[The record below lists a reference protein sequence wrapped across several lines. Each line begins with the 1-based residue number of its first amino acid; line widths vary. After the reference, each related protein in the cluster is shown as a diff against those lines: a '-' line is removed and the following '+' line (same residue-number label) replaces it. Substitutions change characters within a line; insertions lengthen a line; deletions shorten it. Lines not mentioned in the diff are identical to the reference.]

1 MNRSEAKIRSRSL
14 TRSNRSGRSGMNR
27 SLILTHG
34 DSDGVC
40 SGAIA
45 KSAYPEAEVYFT
57 SPVGILDEL
66 RMADGYSNIIIC
78 DIAIDIRSCTMLYNR
93 LEELAQNASI
103 TYIDHHPL
111 PDKCWD
117 VDWLHNDLNMCS
129 SELTYKVLEDRLNSD
144 MRRVAIYGAIGDY
157 HDDTDSIREWLRDWD
172 KRSLFFQAGAL
183 IQALIHMGRNY
194 DFKRKV
200 LLPLSHDMIP
210 TDIPDVLEI
219 AGEGAIF
226 EEALRLR
233 VKKEVTSLQNLAYVI
248 DPKGY
253 MSKSAIYAASYGMRG
268 VGIAAEYRNHKDV
281 YDMSLRSRENV
292 DLNRLLKTIA
302 LKHGG
307 TGGGHASAAG
317 ARIPAGSFMQFLQD
331 MDAAIGKELLKDQV

>member
-1 MNRSEAKIRSRSL
+1 MKRSKTKTAGGIKRTS
-14 TRSNRSGRSGMNR
+14 SGMSR

-45 KSAYPEAEVYFT
+45 KSAYPEADVYFT

-66 RMADGYSNIIIC
+66 KMADGCRNIIIC
-78 DIAIDIRSCTMLYNR
+78 DIAVDVRSCTGLYNR
-93 LEELAQNASI
+93 LEELARSASI

-117 VDWLHNDLNMCS
+117 VDWMHNDLNMCS
-129 SELTYKVLEDRLNSD
+129 SELTYKVLEDQLSSD

-157 HDDTDSIREWLRDWD
+157 YDNTPSIREWLQDWD
-172 KRSLFFQAGAL
+172 KRSLFFQAGTL

-200 LLPLSHDMIP
+200 LFPLSHDMIP
-210 TDIPDVLEI
+210 TEIPDVLGI
-219 AGEGAIF
+219 AREGAQF

-268 VGIAAEYRNHKDV
+268 VGVAAEYRNHKDV
-281 YDMSLRSRENV
+281 YDMSLRSRVNI
-292 DLNRLLKTIA
+292 DLNRLLKIIA
-302 LKHGG
+302 IKHGG
-307 TGGGHASAAG
+307 TGGGHAAAAG
-317 ARIPAGSFMQFLQD
+317 ARVPAASLVPFLQD
-331 MDAAIGKELLKDQV
+331 MDAAIGKEIHKVQV

>member
-1 MNRSEAKIRSRSL
+1 MNRSKTKTASGIKRIYSDMSR
-14 TRSNRSGRSGMNR
+14 T
-27 SLILTHG
+27 LILTHG

-45 KSAYPEAEVYFT
+45 KSAYPEADVYFT

-66 RMADGYSNIIIC
+66 KMADGYRNIIIC
-78 DIAIDIRSCTMLYNR
+78 DIAVDVRSSTKLYKR
-93 LEELAQNASI
+93 LEKLARSASI

-111 PDKCWD
+111 PDKYWD
-117 VDWLHNDLNMCS
+117 VEWMHNDLNMCS

-157 HDDTDSIREWLRDWD
+157 YDNTPSIREWLQDWD
-172 KRSLFFQAGAL
+172 KRSLFFQAGTL

-194 DFKRKV
+194 DFKRKM

-210 TDIPDVLEI
+210 TEIPNILEI
-219 AGEGAIF
+219 AREGARF

-233 VKKEVTSLQNLAYVI
+233 VKKDVVSLQNMAYVI
-248 DPKGY
+248 DAKGY

-281 YDMSLRSRENV
+281 YDMSLRSRKNI
-292 DLNRLLKTIA
+292 DLNRLLKIVA
-302 LKHGG
+302 IKHGG
-307 TGGGHASAAG
+307 TGGGHAAAAG
-317 ARIPAGSFMQFLQD
+317 ARVPAASLVPFLQD
-331 MDAAIGKELLKDQV
+331 MDAAIGKEIYKVQV